1 MAVPVVRSSVSLRPG
16 EHEGWGDQ
24 SIAADRG
31 RRHRRLVLPVAWH
44 VYDIS
49 ERVPS
54 LGVRACVLIG
64 LATGVT
70 AGWLRGRPMLAQ
82 VLIGAAGAVMAA
94 ALARLGGAVR
104 LGQSVEL
111 AALAA
116 SLVGAVIA
124 LSVADRV
131 GRCQRG
137 HDL

>member
-1 MAVPVVRSSVSLRPG
+1 M
-16 EHEGWGDQ
+16 
-24 SIAADRG
+24 
-31 RRHRRLVLPVAWH
+31 LPVAWH

-64 LATGVT
+64 LATGVA

-104 LGQSVEL
+104 LGQSVEF

-116 SLVGAVIA
+116 AVGAVIA